1 MIKTC
6 DILKTYDNIRKI
18 VQGDD
23 YTAGYLLGYPY
34 FKKYY
39 KLIEIALRKQQK
51 CWSKSNRAKWFYW
64 KSKQTRRCNKFFI
77 IKEAKEIVL
86 DFSKGAV
93 KVLKIYF
100 VLI

>member
-39 KLIEIALRKQQK
+39 KLIEIALRKQQE
-51 CWSKSNRAKWFYW
+51 CWSKSNTAKWFYW
-64 KSKQTRRCNKFFI
+64 KSKQTRRCTKLFI
-77 IKEAKEIVL
+77 IKEAKES
-86 DFSKGAV
+86 FRFFKRSS
-93 KVLKIYF
+93 
-100 VLI
+100 